1 MAETALPQPA
11 DDQKASN
18 NAPPVPESI
27 DGSLL
32 GKYYSRLSIG
42 QYKRPS
48 PFTVSEYKVDTIIN
62 LPLPT
67 ELSDSTTVGYASAEF
82 ESVGDVAN
90 GDLGGAAES
99 FALRSATSFA
109 ADAAGFVAKRIL
121 GDTLAGKVV
130 TGAMAAAGSKIIP
143 SALQQAAGVAPN
155 PNPTVVFQGSSLR
168 DFSLT
173 WMFSPKDPK
182 ESANLQ
188 RVIKLLKAA
197 ALPENTSSNSGA
209 ILNYPRIV
217 QLNFF
222 PWDMQSIVSDIN
234 NQWGWTEN
242 SIIKIKKCMMQSVNV
257 NYAPS
262 NVPAFFKE
270 DATTGTKYRPV
281 AVSISIN
288 FKEIEYMLSG
298 DWGGKFADTTLL
310 GEIDQAI
317 EGATSTMGNIG
328 SQPVAAR

>member
-1 MAETALPQPA
+1 MAENALPQPA

-18 NAPPVPESI
+18 NAPPAPESI
-27 DGSLL
+27 NGSLL

-48 PFTVSEYKVDTIIN
+48 PFTVSEYNVVTIIN

-67 ELSDSTTVGYASAEF
+67 ELSDSTTVGYAGSDF
-82 ESVGDVAN
+82 ESVGDLAN
-90 GDLGGAAES
+90 LDLGGAAES
-99 FALRSATSFA
+99 FALRNGTS
-109 ADAAGFVAKRIL
+109 
-121 GDTLAGKVV
+121 LAGNIAGKILENNPVGKAI
-130 TGAMAAAGSKIIP
+130 TGAIDMAGSSKIIP
-143 SALQQAAGVAPN
+143 SALQQASGIAPN

-197 ALPENTSSNSGA
+197 ALPENTFSNSGA

-222 PWDMQSIVSDIN
+222 PWDMQKISSDIN
-234 NQWGWTEN
+234 NQWGWTEE

-270 DATTGTKYRPV
+270 DAETKTKYRPV

-298 DWGGKFADTTLL
+298 DWEGKFADTTLL
-310 GEIDQAI
+310 GTVAE
-317 EGATSTMGNIG
+317 EVTSAVTNTI
-328 SQPVAAR
+328 VDTAKLLAKYLL